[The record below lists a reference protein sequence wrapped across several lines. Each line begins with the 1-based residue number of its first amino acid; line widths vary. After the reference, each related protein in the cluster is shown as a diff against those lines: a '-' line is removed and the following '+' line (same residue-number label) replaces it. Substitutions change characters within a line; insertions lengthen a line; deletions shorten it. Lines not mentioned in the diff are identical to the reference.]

1 LELGH
6 LPQVV
11 ATLTITHRWSGGVA
25 LQSTIWRHHEKSQR
39 CGSALGGFCAIGVL
53 NLLPNKAAA
62 ADDPCTGCFIIAQ
75 WYWENEA
82 DMSSGEIQEWL
93 AVCLDAHDC

>member
-1 LELGH
+1 MRSH
-6 LPQVV
+6 SVVV
-11 ATLTITHRWSGGVA
+11 ALLVA
-25 LQSTIWRHHEKSQR
+25 
-39 CGSALGGFCAIGVL
+39 FAIGVL